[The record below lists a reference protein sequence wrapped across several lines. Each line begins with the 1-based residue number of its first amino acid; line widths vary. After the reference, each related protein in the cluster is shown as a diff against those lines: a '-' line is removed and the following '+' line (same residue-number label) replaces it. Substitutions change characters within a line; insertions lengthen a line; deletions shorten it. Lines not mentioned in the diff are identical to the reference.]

1 MVVLVDMDNVLADFD
16 QRIADI
22 WKKKYPDLPFVDLS
36 EKNTFYLED
45 SMPKEYSPLIEE
57 IFLQKGFFLSLPVI
71 SGAIEA
77 LKYLEQK
84 GHTVRICS
92 APILRNKYCASEKL
106 EWIKNH
112 LGRDFC
118 RKVIIVK
125 DKTLVHGD
133 FLIDDKLE
141 VKGELAPTWEHIV
154 FSKPWNQ
161 GLSKRYLDWTNYR
174 NIF

>member
-1 MVVLVDMDNVLADFD
+1 MIVLVDMDNVLADFD

-36 EKNTFYLED
+36 KKKTFYLED
-45 SMPKEYSPLIEE
+45 SMPQEYSPLIEE

-71 SGAIEA
+71 YGAIEA

-84 GHTVRICS
+84 GHIVRICT

-112 LGRDFC
+112 LGRDFG
-118 RKVIIVK
+118 RRVIIAK
-125 DKTLVHGD
+125 DKTLIHGD
-133 FLIDDKLE
+133 ILIDDKPHVE
-141 VKGELAPTWEHIV
+141 GEISPVWEHIV

-161 GLSKRYLDWTNYR
+161 GLPKRYLEWTNYR
-174 NIF
+174 NIL